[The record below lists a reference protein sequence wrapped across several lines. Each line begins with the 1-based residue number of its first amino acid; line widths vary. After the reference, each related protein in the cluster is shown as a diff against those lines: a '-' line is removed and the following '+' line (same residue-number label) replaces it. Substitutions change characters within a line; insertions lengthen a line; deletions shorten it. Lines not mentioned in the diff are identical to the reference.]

1 MPDTGRKGKMPNPDV
16 ERQAAANAEA
26 QRKFEAERQR
36 KNAIQRAA
44 KELRQKAGD
53 LSKANKVIRDEVAAF
68 KEICGADLLELR
80 ATNEAMAI
88 EQAELREK
96 LALLKT
102 TAGIA

>member
-1 MPDTGRKGKMPNPDV
+1 MPNPDV

-36 KNAIQRAA
+36 KNAIQNAA
-44 KELRQKAGD
+44 KELRQKGAD
-53 LSKANKVIRDEVAAF
+53 LHKTNTAIRKSVAAF
-68 KEICGADLLELR
+68 KEIANADLLELR